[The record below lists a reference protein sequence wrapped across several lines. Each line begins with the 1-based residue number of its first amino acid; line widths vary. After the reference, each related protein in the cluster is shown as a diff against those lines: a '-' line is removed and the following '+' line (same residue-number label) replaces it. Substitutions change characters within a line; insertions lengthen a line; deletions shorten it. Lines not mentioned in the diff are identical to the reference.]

1 MSVSPSQTPI
11 LMFSFPADTK
21 KHQSFLLTVR
31 SGRANRKKCVF
42 VAISDPDCPWNDEQ
56 RTLKNNKILSR
67 ILSLGYFPL
76 RSEDFQGGFIM
87 IFKATENS
95 KECSSDPLEETEQI
109 SEEEPKTLTISV
121 TRIPSSFRQ
130 PVTVT
135 LVVFAVLGIS
145 MTTVLTYCWHQKAKY
160 QDRNPGGPEDSHHNL
175 EVEVETTVTTE
186 GAERAYKQGMG
197 SFSLF
202 QSSN

>member
-1 MSVSPSQTPI
+1 
-11 LMFSFPADTK
+11 
-21 KHQSFLLTVR
+21 
-31 SGRANRKKCVF
+31 
-42 VAISDPDCPWNDEQ
+42 
-56 RTLKNNKILSR
+56 
-67 ILSLGYFPL
+67 
-76 RSEDFQGGFIM
+76 M

-95 KECSSDPLEETEQI
+95 KECSSDHLEENEQI

-160 QDRNPGGPEDSHHNL
+160 QDRNLGGPEDSDHNL
-175 EVEVETTVTTE
+175 E
-186 GAERAYKQGMG
+186 AKLWQ
-197 SFSLF
+197 LF
-202 QSSN
+202 

>member
-1 MSVSPSQTPI
+1 MLPWAALVC
-11 LMFSFPADTK
+11 L
-21 KHQSFLLTVR
+21 HLTVTGTDF
-31 SGRANRKKCVF
+31 SN
-42 VAISDPDCPWNDEQ
+42 PD
-56 RTLKNNKILSR
+56 
-67 ILSLGYFPL
+67 
-76 RSEDFQGGFIM
+76 
-87 IFKATENS
+87 
-95 KECSSDPLEETEQI
+95 
-109 SEEEPKTLTISV
+109 
-121 TRIPSSFRQ
+121 